1 MAIAQEKIG
10 TGARP
15 GADPIRVMVVDDAV
29 VIRGLLSRWLDADPA
44 LTVVGSHRNGKLA
57 VEDIEKSNPH
67 VVVLDIEMPEMDGM
81 TALPL
86 MLAKKRD
93 LVVIMASTLTRR
105 NAEVSLKAL
114 SLGAADY
121 VPKPESTSEV
131 TTSVDFRREL
141 IEKVKALGQQALR
154 TRAPAAPPK
163 VMRAQTARPTPTTPT
178 ASAAARPVAAAQ
190 SAPKPINT
198 REAFRAKPASVA
210 AAPEKD
216 VTYQIKPYSA
226 SKPRILAI
234 GSSTGGPQALQ
245 QVMRAVG
252 TAMSDIPVV
261 VTQHMP
267 PTFTSILAEHLGKAA
282 MRPSKEGEDGEQ
294 LKPGHI
300 YVAPGGKHMILEK
313 DGVGAVVRLKDG
325 PPVNFCKPAVD
336 PLFDSVAKVYGSAT
350 LGLILTGMGH
360 DGAEGVRRIS
370 AAGGSVITQD
380 EATSVVWG
388 MPGAAAHTNMCS
400 DVLPLGEI
408 GPKVARVI
416 KGMSR

>member
-10 TGARP
+10 SGARP
-15 GADPIRVMVVDDAV
+15 DADPIRVMVVDDAV
-29 VIRGLLSRWLDADPA
+29 VIRGLLSRWIDADPA

-141 IEKVKALGQQALR
+141 IEKVKVLGQQALR
-154 TRAPAAPPK
+154 ARAPAAPPK
-163 VMRAQTARPTPTTPT
+163 VMRAQTTKPTPT
-178 ASAAARPVAAAQ
+178 ASAATSPVSAAQ

-198 REAFRAKPASVA
+198 RDAFRARPTPAAA
-210 AAPEKD
+210 AAPALETD
-216 VTYQIKPYSA
+216 VKYQFKPYSA

-245 QVMRAVG
+245 QVIRSVG

-282 MRPSKEGEDGEQ
+282 MRPSKEGEDGEH

-313 DGVGAVVRLKDG
+313 DGAGGVIRLNDG

-336 PLFDSVAKVYGSAT
+336 PLFESVANVYGSAT
-350 LGLILTGMGH
+350 LGLILTGMGQ

-370 AAGGSVITQD
+370 AAGGSVVTQD